1 MEFDALVKTYGV
13 LGAGGLA
20 LIVLIWLLVHLIT
33 KVQPLLLSIQEDS
46 RVHTEI
52 IKNNT
57 EAIKEVSMSN
67 KNVATAL
74 KLLNLSFESF
84 SGIIEKHDN
93 RAESMQNEMIKMS
106 ANIENM
112 KDSMNKNKEGYNE

>member
-1 MEFDALVKTYGV
+1 MEFDVLVKTYGV

-20 LIVLIWLLVHLIT
+20 LLVLIWLLVYLIT
-33 KVQPLLLSIQEDS
+33 KVQPLLLSIKEDS

-84 SGIIEKHDN
+84 SNIVEKHDN
-93 RAESMQNEMIKMS
+93 RAEIMQNDMIKMS

-112 KDSMNKNKEGYNE
+112 KDSMNKK

>member
-1 MEFDALVKTYGV
+1 MKEVKKMEFDVLVKTYGV

-20 LIVLIWLLVHLIT
+20 LLVLIWLLVYLVT
-33 KVQPLLLSIQEDS
+33 KVQPLLLSIKEDS

-57 EAIKEVSMSN
+57 EAINEVSMSN

-84 SGIIEKHDN
+84 SNIVEKHDN
-93 RAESMQNEMIKMS
+93 RAEIMQNDMIKMS

-112 KDSMNKNKEGYNE
+112 KDSMNKK

>member
-1 MEFDALVKTYGV
+1 MEFDLLVKTYGAI
-13 LGAGGLA
+13 GAGGLA
-20 LIVLIWLLVHLIT
+20 LLVLVWLLVYLVT
-33 KVQPLLLSIQEDS
+33 KVQPLLLSIKEDS

-84 SGIIEKHDN
+84 SSIIEKHDN
-93 RAESMQNEMIKMS
+93 RAETMQNEIIKMS
-106 ANIENM
+106 AHIENM
-112 KDSMNKNKEGYNE
+112 KNNINNKL